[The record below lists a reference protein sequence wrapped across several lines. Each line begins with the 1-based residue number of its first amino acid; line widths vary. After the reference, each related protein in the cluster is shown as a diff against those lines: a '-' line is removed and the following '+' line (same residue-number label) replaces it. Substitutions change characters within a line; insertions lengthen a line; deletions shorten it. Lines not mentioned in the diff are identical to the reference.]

1 MNQKAR
7 FVSQF
12 TLQRFLDFEDR
23 YFNWMEGCVEP
34 QHSRLHL
41 VPCPEPLAVPT
52 RDVLASPAF
61 TGKAA
66 SAQSKWPSSLRV
78 TSLSRLTC
86 EWS

>member
-41 VPCPEPLAVPT
+41 VPCPEPLAVLT
-52 RDVLASPAF
+52 RDVLASLAF
-61 TGKAA
+61 TGNAA
-66 SAQSKWPSSLRV
+66 STHHAGP
-78 TSLSRLTC
+78 
-86 EWS
+86 